1 MEWPLVKS
9 LLWALV
15 LFVQIHEHRGC
26 IEEERIGLLELKA
39 FMISNSNYTNHLL
52 LSWVNG
58 TKSECCYWEG
68 VKCSKTTDHLIE
80 LSLYRNFIPS
90 DDKTWFLNVSL
101 LHPFNELRSLD
112 FSFNTIG
119 GWLGNEGM
127 WKCEPSFI
135 SIYYL
140 KALNIAFFV
149 IILLFISIAFL
160 SIMVHSVHFNPIQ
173 SISMHLGPLRFIFS
187 ILVHFSSFGP
197 FE

>member
-15 LFVQIHEHRGC
+15 LFVQIHGHKGC

-39 FMISNSNYTNHLL
+39 FLKSNSNYTTHLFP
-52 LSWVNG
+52 SWVNG

-68 VKCSKTTDHLIE
+68 VKCSKTTYHLIE

-101 LHPFNELRSLD
+101 LHPFEELRSLD

-127 WKCEPSFI
+127 
-135 SIYYL
+135 
-140 KALNIAFFV
+140 
-149 IILLFISIAFL
+149 
-160 SIMVHSVHFNPIQ
+160 
-173 SISMHLGPLRFIFS
+173 
-187 ILVHFSSFGP
+187 
-197 FE
+197 